1 MLGKLRGVTKGLG
14 GTALEGG
21 IGAAAFYLH
30 RMLSTKVAFI
40 QQKPLAAPAAMLL
53 AGHLMKKSK
62 KFAGAGA
69 GLCSVAG
76 YAGAQVYELQKA
88 TTAAAAT
95 PAATPA
101 AGTSGFDDDVGALVQ
116 ASDIGALVQ
125 ASDIGDLIQYG
136 PTTGSSYQDAQE
148 LSNI

>member
-14 GTALEGG
+14 GSALEGG
-21 IGAAAFYLH
+21 AGAAAFYAH
-30 RMLSTKVAFI
+30 RMLSTKVAFV
-40 QQKPLAAPAAMLL
+40 QQHPLAAPAGMLL
-53 AGHLMKKSK
+53 VGHLMKKSK

-69 GLCSVAG
+69 AVCGIAG

-88 TTAAAAT
+88 TTQAAAT
-95 PAATPA
+95 PAAP
-101 AGTSGFDDDVGALVQ
+101 AGTSGFDDYDTGALVQ

-125 ASDIGDLIQYG
+125 ASDIGDLIENA
-136 PTTGSSYQDAQE
+136 PTAGSSYQDAQA